1 MRKHNIHRVRR
12 SAAASPVGPL
22 RWRLVLFTAICACVL
37 AAGFFFAARQH
48 FSTIDLGLKNSKL
61 RKQIDDLES
70 ERRRLVLA
78 KEVSISPI
86 QMARKTQH
94 DLREEPKGVPE
105 EQEVA
110 RIEKKE
116 TASVETKPV
125 QASLREAKTTT
136 SPSVKTAEAKKVEKT
151 KAKQVIEKPST
162 SPNERPRI
170 AVENEKRVASATVK
184 SF

>member
-1 MRKHNIHRVRR
+1 MRKQNAHRVRK
-12 SAAASPVGPL
+12 SAAASPARPL
-22 RWRLVLFTAICACVL
+22 PWRLVFLTAICACIL

-78 KEVSISPI
+78 KEVSISPVQI
-86 QMARKTQH
+86 ARNTHH
-94 DLREEPKGVPE
+94 DLREEPKAVPQ

-110 RIEKKE
+110 KIEKKE
-116 TASVETKPV
+116 TSVEPVPV
-125 QASLREAKTTT
+125 QVSLREAKTT
-136 SPSVKTAEAKKVEKT
+136 PSLAVKPAEAKKPEKPR
-151 KAKQVIEKPST
+151 AKQVVEKPTS